1 MNIDQIH
8 KETIVKAVTS
18 SGAGGQHVN
27 KVATKVQ
34 LYFDVLNSLAFAK
47 AEHERISISLQGKL
61 TNNGILIVSSQD
73 TRSQS
78 RNKETAFKSMIA
90 ILTKA
95 AIIKKARRKKSLPKS
110 IKRKRANE
118 KRKQSEKKQNRNYRH
133 E

>member
-8 KETIVKAVTS
+8 REVTYKAVTS

-47 AEHERISISLQGKL
+47 AEHSRIKEKLQNRL
-61 TNNGILIVSSQD
+61 TNEGVLILADQSS
-73 TRSQS
+73 RSQS
-78 RNKETAFKSMIA
+78 SNKQRVFKSLIA
-90 ILTKA
+90 VLKQA
-95 AIIKKARRKKSLPKS
+95 ARPAKVRKKRSIPKS
-110 IKRKRANE
+110 VKRKRLNE
-118 KRKQSEKKQNRNYRH
+118 KKKHSEKKQNRNYRY